1 MSPLHNR
8 CLGMLKLLPDSWYA
22 VRYDNLFI
30 SEKVS
35 RRNIPLSP
43 HSHEISVPVT
53 HPCKAWDG
61 PPSVGPL
68 GPLGKGLFCPTSA
81 KGPPGPQARRGR
93 VPAASPCY
101 HGARPTKTNKVNRI
115 LHTVTRY
122 FSHFSKIHGSIRS
135 PPSAALPVV
144 PPDAVVQGWLAAMG
158 LGPHM
163 VDSRCVRTRA
173 LV

>member
-1 MSPLHNR
+1 MSR
-8 CLGMLKLLPDSWYA
+8 T
-22 VRYDNLFI
+22 
-30 SEKVS
+30 
-35 RRNIPLSP
+35 
-43 HSHEISVPVT
+43 HS
-53 HPCKAWDG
+53 KAWDG

>member
-1 MSPLHNR
+1 MRTFSTCDELFSQGQAVFLPRNAPDTDRNGRPEGTTVLHVQLR
-8 CLGMLKLLPDSWYA
+8 HPTHQTC
-22 VRYDNLFI
+22 
-30 SEKVS
+30 
-35 RRNIPLSP
+35 RN
-43 HSHEISVPVT
+43 T
-53 HPCKAWDG
+53 KAWDG